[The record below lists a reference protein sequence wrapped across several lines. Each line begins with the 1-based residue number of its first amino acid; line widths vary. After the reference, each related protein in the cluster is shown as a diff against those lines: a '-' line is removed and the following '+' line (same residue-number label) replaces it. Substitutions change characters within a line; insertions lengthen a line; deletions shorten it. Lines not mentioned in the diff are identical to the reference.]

1 MNGLTNKK
9 RLTAFLTVLTAALFS
24 SAALLWPV
32 AVVGQQTAHIA
43 RSQTHL
49 RNQTGYR
56 LAWPEVNFDR
66 RNETTYL
73 DSMLAVGHRHL
84 TTAKTLPRT
93 PLNDTLRLEALRFL
107 AVVFKQTRDTG
118 RDSSYQYAHQLV
130 ALATT
135 YQNDLY
141 AVRGLMLEEYYFR
154 VVKTDYPRA
163 LRLNQQAFE
172 RCQRLSRQTSPLW
185 QVQMNMGDIYQLLKD
200 YPNALRCYQEALL
213 LLPHNKILSKR
224 NQRLIIAQAT
234 GQLGEI
240 YDAQGQNKQ
249 ALEKFLEART
259 LVSEVNALVN
269 IAYSNERIGDF
280 MVARQKPDAAI
291 GYYTDALT
299 VWSQMNDNPGQAAVW
314 ARLSEAYLQIGQTDI
329 AVDYGEKA
337 FFVAQQ
343 ERYMRIRQMAAQ
355 ALYRAYRAAGQP
367 DRALA
372 MFENYVSLKD
382 SLADRKRLEEVVA
395 IQKRYD
401 IEKVMTE
408 AEKRRLIQQ
417 QQMTDMRREVDV
429 ARLRADADREQ
440 LAAETREFQLRQR
453 IEAER
458 LRADTARKQSSQR
471 NYIASLNQDIQ
482 EQLTTRGLLVGGLLT
497 LLLLLGL
504 MYRTNRLVMRQ
515 RAEIETL
522 NIGLEDKVRAR
533 TTEIEQA
540 NEQLRAKNR
549 EIEDAL
555 LRGQTQERK
564 RVAADLHDNLG
575 GLISA
580 IKMSLTA
587 LNPSQLTD
595 REQQIYDNLLNMT
608 KEAYAEVRYLSH
620 NMQPDELEKQGL
632 GQALER
638 LVQKLNNA
646 QPVLFS
652 INTDKLVPLGKMV
665 EFHLYSICLELCNNI
680 LKHAGATE
688 AYIEF
693 RCLKHH
699 ARQQAETCH
708 ELAMI
713 VRDNG
718 RGMETA
724 LTNETIGQLPGAA
737 GVGLRNIQARTEA
750 MSGQLEVY
758 SEVGEGTTFFF
769 TLPVSPT
776 FAG

>member
-1 MNGLTNKK
+1 
-9 RLTAFLTVLTAALFS
+9 
-24 SAALLWPV
+24 
-32 AVVGQQTAHIA
+32 
-43 RSQTHL
+43 
-49 RNQTGYR
+49 
-56 LAWPEVNFDR
+56 
-66 RNETTYL
+66 
-73 DSMLAVGHRHL
+73 MLAVGHRHL
-84 TTAKTLPRT
+84 TTAKTLPQT

-107 AVVFKQTRDTG
+107 AVVFKQTRGAG
-118 RDSSYQYAHQLV
+118 RDSSYNYAHQLV
-130 ALATT
+130 GLAGK

-141 AVRGLMLEEYYFR
+141 TVRGLMLEEYYFR
-154 VVKTDYPRA
+154 VAKTDYPRA
-163 LRLNQQAFE
+163 LQLNQQASG
-172 RCQRLSRQTSPLW
+172 RCQRLGRDTSPLW
-185 QVQMNMGDIYQLLKD
+185 QVRMNMGDIYQLLKD
-200 YPNALRCYQEALL
+200 YPNALRSYQDALL

-240 YDAQGQNKQ
+240 YDTQGQDKQ
-249 ALEKFLEART
+249 ALDKFMEVRL
-259 LVSEVNALVN
+259 LVSDINALVN
-269 IAYSNERIGDF
+269 IAYCNERIGDF
-280 MVARQKPDAAI
+280 MVTRHKPDAAI
-291 GYYTDALT
+291 GYYTDAL
-299 VWSQMNDNPGQAAVW
+299 VIWEQMNDRPGQASVW

-337 FFVAQQ
+337 LVVARQ

-367 DRALA
+367 DRALV

-382 SLADRKRLEEVVA
+382 SLSDGKRLEEVVA

-401 IEKVMTE
+401 IQQVMTE
-408 AEKRRLIQQ
+408 AEKRRLMQQ
-417 QQMTDMRREVDV
+417 QQMTDMRRQADV
-429 ARLRADADREQ
+429 AQLRAEADREQ

-453 IEAER
+453 IETER

-471 NYIASLNQDIQ
+471 NRIASLNQDIQ
-482 EQLTTRGLLVGGLLT
+482 EQLTTRGLLVGGLLL

-504 MYRTNRLVMRQ
+504 MYRAIRLVMRQ

-522 NIGLEDKVRAR
+522 NIGLEDKVQAR
-533 TTEIEQA
+533 TTEIAQA

-549 EIEDAL
+549 EIEEAL

-587 LNPSQLTD
+587 LNPAQLTD
-595 REQQIYDNLLNMT
+595 REQQIYDNLLSMT

-632 GQALER
+632 AQALQR

-646 QPVLFS
+646 QPVVFS
-652 INTDKLVPLGKMV
+652 INTDKLVPLGKTA
-665 EFHLYSICLELCNNI
+665 EFHLYSICVELCNNI

-688 AYIEF
+688 ACIEF

-699 ARQQAETCH
+699 TQRDSETCN

-713 VRDNG
+713 VRDDG

-724 LTNETIGQLPGAA
+724 LTGETIGQSGM
-737 GVGLRNIQARTEA
+737 GLRNIQARTDA
-750 MSGQLEVY
+750 MNGQLDVY

-776 FAG
+776 FAA

>member
-1 MNGLTNKK
+1 MNGSLSNKT
-9 RLTAFLTVLTAALFS
+9 RLPAFLTLLTAAFCG
-24 SAALLWPV
+24 AVLLWPV
-32 AVVGQQTAHIA
+32 DTVGQKSVQLAN
-43 RSQTHL
+43 SQTHL
-49 RNQTGYR
+49 RSQTSYR
-56 LAWPEVNFDR
+56 LVWPEVNFDR
-66 RNETTYL
+66 RNETTYI

-84 TTAKTLPRT
+84 DTAKTLPRMSV
-93 PLNDTLRLEALRFL
+93 NDTLRLEAYRFL
-107 AVVFKQTRDTG
+107 AVVFKQTRGTG
-118 RDSSYQYAHQLV
+118 RDSSYNYAHQLV
-130 ALATT
+130 GLATT

-154 VVKTDYPRA
+154 VAKTDYPRA
-163 LRLNQQAFE
+163 LQLNQQASE
-172 RCQRLSRQTSPLW
+172 RCQHLSRDTSPLW
-185 QVQMNMGDIYQLLKD
+185 QVRMNMGDIYQLLKD
-200 YPNALRCYQEALL
+200 YPSASRSYQDALL

-224 NQRLIIAQAT
+224 NRRLIIAQAT

-240 YDAQGQNKQ
+240 YDAQGQEKQ
-249 ALEKFLEART
+249 ALNKFLEARA
-259 LVSEVNALVN
+259 LVSEINALVN
-269 IAYSNERIGDF
+269 IAYCNERIGDF

-291 GYYTDALT
+291 SYYSDAL
-299 VWSQMNDNPGQAAVW
+299 VIWDQMNDRPGQASVW
-314 ARLSEAYLQIGQTDI
+314 ARLSEAYLLNGQTDI

-337 FFVAQQ
+337 LVAAQQ

-355 ALYRAYRAAGQP
+355 ALYRAYRAAGKT

-372 MFENYVSLKD
+372 MYENFVSLKD
-382 SLADRKRLEEVVA
+382 SLADRKRLDEVVA
-395 IQKRYD
+395 IQKRYE

-417 QQMTDMRREVDV
+417 QQLTDMRREADV

-453 IEAER
+453 IENER

-471 NYIASLNQDIQ
+471 SHIASLNQNIQ
-482 EQLTTRGLLVGGLLT
+482 EQLTTRGLLVGGLLA

-522 NIGLEDKVRAR
+522 NIGLEDKVQAR
-533 TTEIEQA
+533 TAELEQV
-540 NEQLRAKNR
+540 NNQLRAKNR

-580 IKMSLTA
+580 IKLSLTA
-587 LNPSQLTD
+587 LNPSRLTD

-632 GQALER
+632 ARALER
-638 LVQKLNNA
+638 LVQKLNKA
-646 QPVLFS
+646 QSVVFS
-652 INTDKLVPLGKMV
+652 TDTDKLVPLGKTA
-665 EFHLYSICLELCNNI
+665 EFHLYSICVELCNNI

-688 AYIEF
+688 ACIEF
-693 RCLKHH
+693 RCLKLH
-699 ARQQAETCH
+699 AQRQTDICN

-718 RGMETA
+718 RGMDTA
-724 LTNETIGQLPGAA
+724 LTGEPIGQSGM
-737 GVGLRNIQARTEA
+737 GLRNIQARTDA

-776 FAG
+776 FAA

>member
-1 MNGLTNKK
+1 MNGPVTNKA
-9 RLTAFLTVLTAALFS
+9 RLTALLTFLTAALS
-24 SAALLWPV
+24 SVALLWP
-32 AVVGQQTAHIA
+32 ASVVGQQATYYTH
-43 RSQTHL
+43 SQSHL
-49 RNQTGYR
+49 RNPSTFR

-66 RNETTYL
+66 RNEIAYI
-73 DSMLAVGHRHL
+73 DSMLAIGHRHL
-84 TTAKTLPRT
+84 AIAKTLPRT
-93 PLNDTLRLEALRFL
+93 PASDTTRLEALRFL
-107 AVVFKQTRDTG
+107 AVVFKQTRGAG
-118 RDSSYQYAHQLV
+118 RDSSYYYAHQLV
-130 ALATT
+130 GVANQ
-135 YQNDLY
+135 YRNNLY

-154 VVKTDYPRA
+154 VAKNDYPRA
-163 LRLNQQAFE
+163 LQLNQQASE
-172 RCQRLSRQTSPLW
+172 RCRQLSRETSPLW
-185 QVQMNMGDIYQLLKD
+185 QVRMNMGDIYQLLKD
-200 YPNALRCYQEALL
+200 YPNALQSYQDALL

-224 NQRLIIAQAT
+224 NLRLIVAQAT

-240 YDAQGQNKQ
+240 YDAQGQEKQ
-249 ALEKFLEART
+249 ALDKFLEARR
-259 LVSEVNALVN
+259 LVGEVNALVN

-291 GYYTDALT
+291 SYYTDALN
-299 VWSQMNDNPGQAAVW
+299 VWSQMNDRPGQAAVW
-314 ARLSEAYLQIGQTDI
+314 ARLSEAYLQIGKTDV
-329 AVDYGEKA
+329 AVEYGEKA
-337 FFVAQQ
+337 LTVAQQ
-343 ERYMRIRQMAAQ
+343 ERYMKIRQMAAQ
-355 ALYRAYRAAGQP
+355 ALYRAYRATGKY

-372 MFENYVSLKD
+372 MYENYVSLKD

-395 IQKRYD
+395 IQKKYD

-417 QQMTDMRREVDV
+417 QQMTDMRRQADV
-429 ARLRADADREQ
+429 AQLRADADREQ

-471 NYIASLNQDIQ
+471 NHIASLNQSIQ
-482 EQLTTRGLLVGGLLT
+482 QQLTTRALLVGGLLA

-504 MYRTNRLVMRQ
+504 MYRSNRLVVRQ

-533 TTEIEQA
+533 TTEIEEA
-540 NEQLRAKNR
+540 NNQLRAKNR
-549 EIEDAL
+549 EIEEAL

-564 RVAADLHDNLG
+564 RMAADLHDNLG

-587 LNPSQLTD
+587 LNPSRLTE
-595 REQQIYDNLLNMT
+595 REQQIYDSLLNMT

-632 GQALER
+632 AQALQR
-638 LVQKLNNA
+638 LVQKLNNV
-646 QPVLFS
+646 QPVVFS
-652 INTDKLVPLGKMV
+652 IDAEKLVPLGKTA

-688 AYIEF
+688 AHIEF
-693 RCLKHH
+693 RCLKYHD
-699 ARQQAETCH
+699 QQPRDICH
-708 ELAMI
+708 QLAMV

-718 RGMETA
+718 RGMETV
-724 LTNETIGQLPGAA
+724 LTSDTSDATGQSGM
-737 GVGLRNIQARTEA
+737 GLRNIQARTEA
-750 MSGQLEVY
+750 MSGQLEVF

-776 FAG
+776 FVA